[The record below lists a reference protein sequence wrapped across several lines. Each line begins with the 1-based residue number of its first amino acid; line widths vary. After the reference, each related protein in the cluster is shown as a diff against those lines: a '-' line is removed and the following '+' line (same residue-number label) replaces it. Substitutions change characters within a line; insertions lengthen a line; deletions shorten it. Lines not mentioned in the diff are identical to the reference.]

1 MFASFFQGLMLGF
14 GVAVPFGPMNIL
26 ILSNALKSFKNA
38 FFLGLGA
45 MSADIFY
52 FCLLLFGLLK
62 FLNSELIHKILAIF
76 GFCFLTYLAFLSIRT
91 KPNNLELKESKD
103 NENIFK
109 IFFKG
114 FFLNLSNPY
123 IISFWLSISSFL
135 SKEKY
140 YLVLGF
146 GLFIAILIWVFCL
159 SFFVSK
165 FADKFNAKVL
175 FYINLVSALIIEYFA
190 LALLYK
196 TFFAQ

>member
-1 MFASFFQGLMLGF
+1 MFASFFQGLVLGF

-26 ILSNALKSFKNA
+26 ILSYALKSFKNA
-38 FFLGLGA
+38 FFLGIGA

-52 FCLLLFGLLK
+52 FFLLIFGILK
-62 FLNSELIHKILAIF
+62 FLDNEFFNKILAIF
-76 GFCFLTYLAFLSIRT
+76 GFCFLSYLAFLSIKT
-91 KPNNLELKESKD
+91 KTKNLELKESKE
-103 NENIFK
+103 NEGALKSYI
-109 IFFKG
+109 KG
-114 FFLNLSNPY
+114 FILNLSNPY

-146 GLFIAILIWVFCL
+146 GLFLSILIWVFCL

-175 FYINLVSALIIEYFA
+175 FYINLASALIIEYFA
-190 LALLYK
+190 FMLIYK
-196 TFFAQ
+196 TFFV